1 MLRSI
6 PFHPNKNLIRVPQG
20 SILGPLLFT
29 MYINDLPDYL
39 GHCDVTLYADDT
51 VLFISY
57 KSLHNIKSYLNSD
70 LEKLTNWLKLNHLT
84 LSISKSKFMIIGS
97 NQRLNKVD
105 SISFKGTVSQ
115 TAHVQV
121 INQKWSDVFKFVI
134 CETKWRQQAEDN
146 PHSHGGRR
154 NNSGRKQFFLNS
166 GSGRKKEREKSRR
179 RIRLEIN
186 IYKSWLQAKLE
197 ATYSS
202 TRNSEFAMN
211 LLLLENRRR

>member
-1 MLRSI
+1 MISRRGV
-6 PFHPNKNLIRVPQG
+6 NRG
-20 SILGPLLFT
+20 SAITG
-29 MYINDLPDYL
+29 
-39 GHCDVTLYADDT
+39 
-51 VLFISY
+51 
-57 KSLHNIKSYLNSD
+57 KSTH
-70 LEKLTNWLKLNHLT
+70 
-84 LSISKSKFMIIGS
+84 
-97 NQRLNKVD
+97 NQRIERLWKDVYQGVLAVYYQLFYFMED
-105 SISFKGTVSQ
+105 EGILDPLKGTVSQ

-154 NNSGRKQFFLNS
+154 NNSGRKQFFFNS

-186 IYKSWLQAKLE
+186 LYKSWLQAKLE